1 MVSIGHRHKQLQIFQ
16 PHILAVSL
24 EPSFELVCVEDA
36 VEIFIEESEGFD
48 QLGVFLACNL
58 FLFAGCWGRY
68 LVMSVT
74 N

>member
-1 MVSIGHRHKQLQIFQ
+1 MVPIGHRHKQLQIFQ
-16 PHILAVSL
+16 AHILAVSL
-24 EPSFELVCVEDA
+24 EPGFELVCIKDA
-36 VEIFIEESEGFD
+36 IKIFIEESEGFD